1 MNTSNNS
8 AIKPRKILWFFVSI
22 AILGLGI
29 ASYILLK
36 ALKPVPEQ
44 RDQAVL
50 VPQVQTSPLE
60 YRSSPLII
68 QGNGIIAPRADI
80 SLSPQVSGE
89 VIGLHSNMVSGGTFN
104 KGELMVQIDP
114 RTFEANLAEAE
125 ANQTANR
132 SNLEFINK
140 QLVRLQSL
148 FDEGFIGEE
157 ALDDAISRRDQTLAA
172 IARQEAII
180 QTRKLDLERT
190 NIRAPFDGIVYEE
203 NVDLGDIVSPGREL
217 ARFYASD
224 ELEVIVALNAD
235 DSVFIP
241 DLWQEDNAHNQ
252 NAWVS
257 VNHGGRTYQWSGYVH
272 RVESDI
278 DRVTRTVDVVVRIPS
293 PFSPGELAGKQS
305 ATVPLQAPPLLV
317 GMYATIGIEGMV
329 LPGHFVI
336 PVSALRQN
344 NTVWIA
350 RSEGTLEVT
359 PVEFVRQEGDMTVLM
374 APDLAEGSSIIISDI
389 ALMTDGMRIQAKP
402 ADVTNADVQGAIQ

>member
-8 AIKPRKILWFFVSI
+8 AIKPRKTLWFFVSI

-190 NIRAPFDGIVYEE
+190 NISAPFDGIVYERKCR
-203 NVDLGDIVSPGREL
+203 SWRY
-217 ARFYASD
+217 RFS
-224 ELEVIVALNAD
+224 
-235 DSVFIP
+235 
-241 DLWQEDNAHNQ
+241 
-252 NAWVS
+252 
-257 VNHGGRTYQWSGYVH
+257 RT
-272 RVESDI
+272 
-278 DRVTRTVDVVVRIPS
+278 
-293 PFSPGELAGKQS
+293 
-305 ATVPLQAPPLLV
+305 
-317 GMYATIGIEGMV
+317 
-329 LPGHFVI
+329 
-336 PVSALRQN
+336 
-344 NTVWIA
+344 
-350 RSEGTLEVT
+350 
-359 PVEFVRQEGDMTVLM
+359 
-374 APDLAEGSSIIISDI
+374 
-389 ALMTDGMRIQAKP
+389 
-402 ADVTNADVQGAIQ
+402 